1 MDESVINGANLFFP
15 TQFGL
20 VPPPGK
26 GATREQWLIGLVNS
40 APAVSAGHIL
50 RHYVL
55 ICRTAM
61 LCILWLLGLGPGKF
75 LNHY

>member
-15 TQFGL
+15 AQFGL

-55 ICRTAM
+55 MLSHSYVVHSLVVGSRTR
-61 LCILWLLGLGPGKF
+61 
-75 LNHY
+75 